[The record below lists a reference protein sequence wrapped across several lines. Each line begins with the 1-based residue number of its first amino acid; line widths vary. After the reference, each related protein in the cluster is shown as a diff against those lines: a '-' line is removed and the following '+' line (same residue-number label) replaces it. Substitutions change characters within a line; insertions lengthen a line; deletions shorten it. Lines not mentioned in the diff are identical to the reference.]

1 MAEAQKKEAQ
11 AATNAPA
18 VLQKDITDSVM
29 LRVSEMEQTGGLIM
43 PKNYSAANQIKAAW
57 FALQECKD
65 RSGRP
70 ALDVCTKS
78 SIANA
83 LLDMVVQGLSAS
95 KKQGYFIVYGDKL
108 EFQRSYFGTV
118 ALAKAVGMQG
128 NPVANVVYEGDDFAY
143 CIDTE
148 TGLTKIVKHE
158 QKFENVDMD
167 KIKGAYAIVTMPD
180 GQKQVTVMSIQ
191 QIKAAWGQGAT
202 KGNSPAHKNFSDEM
216 CKKTVIGRACKMIIN
231 SSDDAYLFDGKSDD
245 MDAEKRSDE
254 VRNTARSAGRT
265 KVAEEVSFEEV
276 STVSQP
282 EPAPEPEPSFDPDPR
297 ISDRPLDGPIDGSSL
312 FGDGA
317 NSENAPY

>member
-1 MAEAQKKEAQ
+1 MAEAQKKEEQ
-11 AATNAPA
+11 ASTKNTPA

-29 LRVSEMEQTGGLIM
+29 LRVNEMEQTGGLIM

-57 FALQECKD
+57 FALQECTD
-65 RSGRP
+65 RSGHP
-70 ALDVCTKS
+70 ALEVCTKS

-95 KKQGYFIVYGDKL
+95 KKQGYFIVYGNKL

-148 TGLTKIVKHE
+148 TGLTKIIKHE
-158 QKFENVDMD
+158 QKFDNIDTD

-180 GQKQVTVMSIQ
+180 GQKQVTVMTMQ

-245 MDAEKRSDE
+245 MDAEKRADDA
-254 VRNTARSAGRT
+254 RNTARSAGRT

-276 STVSQP
+276 PTNPQP
-282 EPAPEPEPSFDPDPR
+282 EHDPAPEPEPSASPETTSPDR
-297 ISDRPLDGPIDGSSL
+297 PIDGESL
-312 FGDGA
+312 FGDGT
-317 NSENAPY
+317 NSEQAPY